1 METNNLMF
9 DRIQN
14 FFRLLYFLYI
24 QRIKG
29 LTPPGDE
36 PYMPDAEVARFKD
49 EISKARLYV
58 EFGSGGSTVYAS
70 RLGIETISV
79 ENDPYYAR
87 VVAKRLQNGS
97 VKQIIVQMG
106 ITGEW
111 GIPIYPNAH
120 RAHAYVAAPW
130 NDESFPQFILVD
142 GRYRV
147 ACALESARR
156 AYLGGC
162 KATLM
167 FDDYVDRVYY
177 HEIEKLL
184 GKPEIIGR
192 AAIFVIGKEK
202 VLETDVE
209 RWLLDPG

>member
-1 METNNLMF
+1 MF
-9 DRIQN
+9 VRIQN

-29 LTPPGDE
+29 LTPPGEE

-49 EISKARLYV
+49 EISKASLYV

-87 VVAKRLQNGS
+87 VVAKRLMNGA
-97 VKQIIVQMG
+97 VRQIIVQMG

-111 GIPIYPNAH
+111 GIPVYPNA
-120 RAHAYVAAPW
+120 RKAHEYVTAPW
-130 NDESFPQFILVD
+130 NDKSFPQFILVD

-156 AYLGGC
+156 AYLFGC
-162 KATLM
+162 TATLM

-192 AAIFVIGKEK
+192 AAIFAIGKEK
-202 VLETDVE
+202 VLEADVE
-209 RWLLDPG
+209 RWLLDSG